1 MARDHQDGASGGTEL
16 GRFLYARRTQVTPA
30 DVGLT
35 AGVGVRRTPGLR
47 REEVAALAGVSID
60 YYTRL
65 ERGKE
70 TRPSPAVTD
79 ALARALKLDMDE
91 HEHLR
96 ALAARAARYAPEPP
110 AAPSRTVRP
119 QLRLLLETLRPNPA
133 YITSRTL
140 DLLAGN
146 PGAMALYAGID
157 DWPAAQ
163 RNIGRFLF
171 LHPAARDI
179 YADWDTQIRGC
190 VARLRA
196 LAGTDP
202 DAPNLAAL
210 IGELLLK
217 SPDFAKLWE
226 RYDVTR
232 RTAATNKT
240 FHHPQVGTITLGF
253 QGMQLE
259 GTPGQRL
266 GIYLAE
272 PGTPDYDAMILLD
285 MTAPATL
292 NSQPRTSRNAEA
304 EAEDKTPHRR

>member
-1 MARDHQDGASGGTEL
+1 M
-16 GRFLYARRTQVTPA
+16 
-30 DVGLT
+30 
-35 AGVGVRRTPGLR
+35 RRTPGLR

-79 ALARALKLDMDE
+79 ALARALKLDEDE

-110 AAPSRTVRP
+110 HAPSRTVRP
-119 QLRLLLETLRPNPA
+119 QLKLLLETLRPNPA

-140 DLLAGN
+140 DLLAAN
-146 PGAMALYAGID
+146 PGATALYAGIGE
-157 DWPAAQ
+157 WPAAQ

-179 YADWDTQIRGC
+179 YADWDYQVRGC

-202 DAPNLAAL
+202 DAPDLAAL
-210 IGELLLK
+210 VGELLLK
-217 SPDFAKLWE
+217 SPEFAKLWE

-232 RTAATNKT
+232 RTAAANKT
-240 FHHPQVGTITLGF
+240 FHHPQVGTLTLGF

-272 PGTPDYDAMILLD
+272 PGTADYDAMILLD
-285 MTAPATL
+285 MTAP
-292 NSQPRTSRNAEA
+292 RHAERPA
-304 EAEDKTPHRR
+304 AQRH